1 MGQGGGADTVLSGTP
16 PTPTPGP
23 GIFLLC
29 FPLWDFNRHQPQ
41 LPPGQSRA
49 LAQRSL
55 GCPSFPSGRSQG
67 STFPSPPPPTPPH
80 PRSPSQT
87 LIAGSIIA
95 ASRATA
101 LLHTGACWPLG
112 PLSLSPSF
120 PDVSL
125 NTVHLLRTS
134 SHSQATF
141 CYFSVFMITLEVA
154 ASGQAVV
161 TAILPHCPV
170 KVVQSCPTLCDPMD
184 GSPPSSSVRGILQ
197 ARILEWVVI
206 PFSTLGFTESK
217 CVFCSGR
224 HIILLLPT
232 PLTSQFPLSIPAPL
246 HHTLEDETN

>member
-1 MGQGGGADTVLSGTP
+1 M
-16 PTPTPGP
+16 
-23 GIFLLC
+23 
-29 FPLWDFNRHQPQ
+29 
-41 LPPGQSRA
+41 RA

-80 PRSPSQT
+80 PLSPSQT

-95 ASRATA
+95 ASGATA
-101 LLHTGACWPLG
+101 LLHPGTCWPLG
-112 PLSLSPSF
+112 LLSLSPSF
-120 PDVSL
+120 PDMSL
-125 NTVHLLRTS
+125 NTIRLLRTS

-184 GSPPSSSVRGILQ
+184 GSPPSSSVHGILQ

-206 PFSTLGFTESK
+206 PFSTLRFTESK
-217 CVFCSGR
+217 CVFCCVFCSGGP
-224 HIILLLPT
+224 ILLLLRT
-232 PLTSQFPLSIPAPL
+232 PLTSNFLCLSLLPSTTLWRMRPTKERSCQVHGLIVLPPLSKR
-246 HHTLEDETN
+246 TSTV